1 MRRFLAS
8 LACVA
13 LCAQFIPTSVH
24 ADGGFYLVSAY
35 YSPEEGQDFYL
46 HGTYEE
52 EIRMNGEGKT
62 TASGSKVRIGAI
74 AAPKN
79 IPFNT
84 RVAIN
89 QSITI
94 KGKTYDFNFQGT
106 VLDRGGAINT
116 ASKLPRLDIYMGS
129 GQKGLCRA
137 INFGV
142 QTVYATLGDTDKTD
156 TANFDNLP
164 SDCGNPGTTTVTP
177 PKSTSSSFDPF
188 TSSLS
193 AYTTVENIKTVQK
206 LLQRVNALVGEVDG
220 VYDQEFKQSVFNFQ
234 KAQ

>member
-1 MRRFLAS
+1 
-8 LACVA
+8 
-13 LCAQFIPTSVH
+13 
-24 ADGGFYLVSAY
+24 
-35 YSPEEGQDFYL
+35 
-46 HGTYEE
+46 
-52 EIRMNGEGKT
+52 MNGEGKT
-62 TASGSKVRIGAI
+62 TASGAKVRIGTI

-84 RVAIN
+84 RISIN
-89 QSITI
+89 QSVTI
-94 KGKTYDFNFQGT
+94 KGKSYDFNFQGT

-142 QTVYATLGDTDKTD
+142 QTVYATLGDTDKAD
-156 TANFDNLP
+156 TTNFDNIP
-164 SDCGNPGTTTVTP
+164 SDCGNPGTTTVAPSKT
-177 PKSTSSSFDPF
+177 TSASFDPF

-193 AYTTVENIKTVQK
+193 AYTTTENIKTVQK
-206 LLQRVNALVGEVDG
+206 LLQRVNALVGDVDG

>member
-1 MRRFLAS
+1 MRRLFAS
-8 LACVA
+8 LVLVA
-13 LCAQFIPTSVH
+13 LCTQFIPTVQ
-24 ADGGFYLVSAY
+24 AEGGFYLVSAY

-46 HGTYEE
+46 HGTYED

-62 TASGSKVRIGAI
+62 TASGAKVRIGAI

-84 RVAIN
+84 RIAIS
-89 QSITI
+89 QSITL
-94 KGKTYDFNFQGT
+94 KGKSYDFNYQGT

-142 QTVYATLGDTDKTD
+142 QTVYATLGDTDKVD
-156 TANFDNLP
+156 TTSLDYLP
-164 SDCGNPGTTTVTP
+164 SECGNPGTTTVAP
-177 PKSTSSSFDPF
+177 PKKTTSFDPF

-193 AYTTVENIKTVQK
+193 SATTSENIKTVQR
-206 LLQRVNALVGEVDG
+206 LLQRVNALTGDVDG
-220 VYDQEFKQSVFNFQ
+220 VYDQEFKDSVFAFQ

>member
-1 MRRFLAS
+1 MRRLFAS
-8 LACVA
+8 LVIGV
-13 LCAQFIPTSVH
+13 LCISLIPVVQ
-24 ADGGFYLVSAY
+24 AEGGFYLVSAY

-46 HGTYEE
+46 HGNYEDE
-52 EIRMNGEGKT
+52 VRMNGEGKT
-62 TASGSKVRIGAI
+62 TASGAKVRIGAI

-84 RVAIN
+84 RISVS

-94 KGKTYDFNFQGT
+94 KGKTYDFSYQGT

-116 ASKLPRLDIYMGS
+116 ASRLPRLDIYMGS

-142 QTVYATLGDTDKTD
+142 QTVYASLDDTGKAD
-156 TANFDNLP
+156 TASLDFLP
-164 SDCGNPGTTTVTP
+164 SECGNPGTTTVAP
-177 PKSTSSSFDPF
+177 PKKSTSFDPF

-193 AYTTVENIKTVQK
+193 TLTTSENIKTVQR
-206 LLQRVNALVGEVDG
+206 LLQRVSALIGEVDG
-220 VYDQEFKQSVFNFQ
+220 VYDQEFKDSVFAFQ